1 MVARYCRRFVE
12 QTLVPDDGGED
23 PSPMPVE
30 DSNRPNSPASRAHSP
45 ASRTHSPASR
55 ANSPAARSKSS
66 RGDSK
71 ERKIH
76 PYRALGALV

>member
-30 DSNRPNSPASRAHSP
+30 DSNRPNSPASRA
-45 ASRTHSPASR
+45 R
-55 ANSPAARSKSS
+55 SPAARSKSN

>member
-45 ASRTHSPASR
+45 ASRAR
-55 ANSPAARSKSS
+55 SPAARSKSN